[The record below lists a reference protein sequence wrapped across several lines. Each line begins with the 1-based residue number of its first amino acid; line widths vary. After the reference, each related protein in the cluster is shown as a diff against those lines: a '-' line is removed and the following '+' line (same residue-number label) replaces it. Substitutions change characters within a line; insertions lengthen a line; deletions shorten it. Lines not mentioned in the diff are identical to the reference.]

1 MSINEDRPSLGQ
13 ALAEAYRQRLSATL
27 EMRRAATRLLDGR
40 IEPAEYSALE
50 DAASHWQERI
60 ERLVA
65 SNARHLLEWAHLRDE
80 CPICAG
86 EVTL

>member
-1 MSINEDRPSLGQ
+1 MAVNEDRPTLGQ

-27 EMRRAATRLLDGR
+27 EMRRAATRLLDGV
-40 IEPAEYSALE
+40 ITPTEYAVLE

-80 CPICAG
+80 CPICTG